1 MRLFGPLKRNRF
13 NLQAGELTA
22 KYKQDPDHSRGPAG
36 GDNYNNNNNKKS
48 L

>member
-1 MRLFGPLKRNRF
+1 MQEYKPPSKRNRF
-13 NLQAGELTA
+13 NLQAGELT

-36 GDNYNNNNNKKS
+36 GDNYNNNNNKES